1 MATIGTLDVS
11 VGGCFKEI
19 GELVVFDSL
28 TDAAYETAKLSTFA
42 NPQKVRPLFDGT
54 TTWTGDDPTI
64 EQLKD
69 EDGNV
74 QCSFAEGGSN
84 SFETVCMHL
93 NKALT
98 KKFLGGIEITDATM
112 NSSAWATSAEIIG
125 ISGNYY
131 TTYMPVAKFDKKKGI
146 AVVFP
151 KALCTASLVNQD
163 GAIGIKL
170 TFEAQ
175 DVNTTNLKQLM
186 IVRGTPNY
194 SA

>member
-19 GELVVFDSL
+19 GELVVFDTL
-28 TDAAYETAKLSTFA
+28 TDAQYENAKLSTFA

-74 QCSFAEGGSN
+74 QCSFAEVGRTALKL
-84 SFETVCMHL
+84 FVCTL

-98 KKFLGGIEITDATM
+98 KKFFG
-112 NSSAWATSAEIIG
+112 W
-125 ISGNYY
+125 
-131 TTYMPVAKFDKKKGI
+131 
-146 AVVFP
+146 
-151 KALCTASLVNQD
+151 
-163 GAIGIKL
+163 
-170 TFEAQ
+170 
-175 DVNTTNLKQLM
+175 
-186 IVRGTPNY
+186 R
-194 SA
+194 